1 VKLLIVIY
9 GEEWQNRDS
18 RRSLE
23 PMWERIAERL
33 VAECKE
39 MDIAC
44 DKSAKKC
51 RDKINNLNKK
61 YKAVKDKSKM
71 TGEGSEEIKSFPQ
84 FDDLDQIWGTRDS
97 VSPKY
102 VVEAGT
108 SQPITSTPVP
118 SPNSSIGA
126 SGSNSTVL
134 SVELGESTDDSEV
147 VEESASLLS
156 SISRSRNLRKKGKGP
171 EQ

>member
-1 VKLLIVIY
+1 
-9 GEEWQNRDS
+9 
-18 RRSLE
+18 
-23 PMWERIAERL
+23 M
-33 VAECKE
+33 
-39 MDIAC
+39 
-44 DKSAKKC
+44 
-51 RDKINNLNKK
+51 
-61 YKAVKDKSKM
+61 KDKSKM

-108 SQPITSTPVP
+108 SQPVTSTPVP

-126 SGSNSTVL
+126 SGSNSAVP
-134 SVELGESTDDSEV
+134 SVELGESTDDSDV

-156 SISRSRNLRKKGKGP
+156 SISRSKNLRKKEKVQSS
-171 EQ
+171 EKASEVSQLETRMTKLTRS